1 MKYDYYNHLN
11 EKIQSSAMDLT
22 DKIKVLAIAT
32 IYQYRF
38 SQKYY
43 FPGEHHNMYEFFYVI
58 EGDMKTVLENNT
70 VYLSQ
75 GEFIIVPP
83 MAKHSML
90 PNKTYTHSISLNFIA
105 EGIDDEL
112 ICSKVATLGKTEIN
126 RLNSILKIYLEN
138 INEDP
143 TCKLLLPPKKTVYG
157 FKQLIKN
164 EIENLLIEITQDF
177 NKKVTTDNKPI
188 KKDALTI
195 AEKIKNYIDEHYTD
209 KIQLTELSNIFH
221 YSSSHLCRAF
231 KSKYCETIISY
242 TLRKKIIEA
251 AKLIS
256 QEKKT
261 FQEISDEL
269 GFNTVQYFSTVFK
282 KYTHMTPTEFK
293 KSVSKSHIFN
303 SAFSIT
309 QIDFE

>member
-1 MKYDYYNHLN
+1 MKYDHYTHLG
-11 EKIQSSAMDLT
+11 EKLIFSAMDLT
-22 DKIKVLAIAT
+22 DKIKVHALAK
-32 IYQYRF
+32 IYQLRF
-38 SQKYY
+38 SPKFY
-43 FPGEHHNMYEFFYVI
+43 FPGEHHDMYEFFYVI
-58 EGDMKTVLENNT
+58 EGNMKTILENST

-83 MAKHSML
+83 MVNHSMM
-90 PNKTYTHSISLNFIA
+90 PNKTFTHSISLNFIA

-112 ICSKVATLGKTEIN
+112 ICNKVSTLSKSEIN
-126 RLNSILKIYLEN
+126 RLNSILKIYIEN

-143 TCKLLLPPKKTVYG
+143 ADKLFLPPKNKVYG

-177 NKKVTTDNKPI
+177 NNKKINEDKPVT
-188 KKDALTI
+188 KDALTI

-209 KIQLTELSNIFH
+209 KIQLTELSDIFH

-231 KSKYCETIISY
+231 KAKYFETIVSY
-242 TLRKKIIEA
+242 ILRKRIIEA

-256 QEKKT
+256 QEEKT

-269 GFNTVQYFSTVFK
+269 GFDTVQYFSTVFK
-282 KYTHMTPTEFK
+282 KYTHITPTEFK
-293 KSVSKSHIFN
+293 KSISKSHIFN
-303 SAFSIT
+303 SSFSIT
-309 QIDFE
+309 QIDYE